1 MYEDSYHVWCCA
13 QGWQNRGIVSVDS
26 SGGESITVADDEDGC
41 GSLCLLGMNR
51 LRGPLYCRQLQRPLC
66 LSLS

>member
-13 QGWQNRGIVSVDS
+13 QGWQNRGIVGVDS

-41 GSLCLLGMNR
+41 GSLCLLSMDIIRELSQCSNDPWT
-51 LRGPLYCRQLQRPLC
+51 LRHQ
-66 LSLS
+66 